1 MSNVQRFA
9 KLWSA
14 MSHSN
19 IVMQLLLCY
28 WYHKCTLGKAF
39 FQQIN
44 PRCAL
49 LYAIFFIQR
58 VYVQRIK
65 VNHVK
70 NRRMMY
76 SYSRNSSNFCDVTT
90 SVHRR
95 VSRAASRRLLT
106 KKKKKC
112 YGRYGPHLS
121 VEEGKPFLDF
131 IIKAVKQ
138 THKWINTAQKNQNM
152 SQSCWILV
160 KNTPCEDADT
170 LYKL

>member
-1 MSNVQRFA
+1 MI
-9 KLWSA
+9 
-14 MSHSN
+14 SHVSHKHSYATI
-19 IVMQLLLCY
+19 IVLLISQVY
-28 WYHKCTLGKAF
+28 SRKGF
-39 FQQIN
+39 FPTNKPQV
-44 PRCAL
+44 CAVVRN
-49 LYAIFFIQR
+49 FFIQR

-106 KKKKKC
+106 KKKKC

-138 THKWINTAQKNQNM
+138 THK
-152 SQSCWILV
+152 
-160 KNTPCEDADT
+160 
-170 LYKL
+170 